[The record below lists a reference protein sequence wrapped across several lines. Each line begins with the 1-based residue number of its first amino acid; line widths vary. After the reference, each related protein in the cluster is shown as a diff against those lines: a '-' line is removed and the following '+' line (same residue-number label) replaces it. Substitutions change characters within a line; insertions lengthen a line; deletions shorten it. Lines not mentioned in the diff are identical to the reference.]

1 MKRTTKRKL
10 STVIGCTLGA
20 ITFTGPIAGE
30 WLADY
35 QCNRGLC
42 THSWHRYRYTRPTEE
57 NP

>member
-20 ITFTGPIAGE
+20 VTFTGPLAGE
-30 WLADY
+30 WLSEW

-42 THSWHRYRYTRPTEE
+42 SHSWHRSRYPREDR
-57 NP
+57 